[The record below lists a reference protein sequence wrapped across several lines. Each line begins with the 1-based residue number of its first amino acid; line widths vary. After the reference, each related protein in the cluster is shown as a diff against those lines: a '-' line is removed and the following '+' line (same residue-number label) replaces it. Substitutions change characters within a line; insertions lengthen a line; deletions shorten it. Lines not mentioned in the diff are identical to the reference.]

1 MGAGGW
7 LVGGRLLGW
16 LAVGCWLSLLCPLL
30 GGLLVG
36 WLVVGWLVV
45 GCLLSIGGLS

>member
-16 LAVGCWLSLLCPLL
+16 LAVGCWLLVVAPVSAFGWVV
-30 GGLLVG
+30 GGLFVLVSWVLALG
-36 WLVVGWLVV
+36 
-45 GCLLSIGGLS
+45 